1 MLLYQFTLT
10 FLLQLMNKIMEISA
24 FLAILRFFPLSP
36 PNNVVKKDTCI
47 TLCVFTT
54 FNREERVI
62 STKTI

>member
-1 MLLYQFTLT
+1 
-10 FLLQLMNKIMEISA
+10 MEISA

-36 PNNVVKKDTCI
+36 PNNVMKKDTCI

-54 FNREERVI
+54 FNREEKVI